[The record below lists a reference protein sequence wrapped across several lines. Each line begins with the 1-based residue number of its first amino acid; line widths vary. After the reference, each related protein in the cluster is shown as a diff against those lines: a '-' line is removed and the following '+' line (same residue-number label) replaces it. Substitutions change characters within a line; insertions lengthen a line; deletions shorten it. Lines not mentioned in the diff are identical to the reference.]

1 MPRKKGSPAS
11 LEFTNASPTTNP
23 SESWWA
29 RPECQRD
36 YAAFRA
42 VRDAEYERMSH
53 SRFGRMQLQSYT
65 MTDNAPRTL
74 RKPPPEIAGLLGARE

>member
-42 VRDAEYERMSH
+42 VREAEYERMSH
-53 SRFGRMQLQSYT
+53 SRFGRMQLVSYT
-65 MTDNAPRTL
+65 MIDNAPRTQ
-74 RKPPPEIAGLLGARE
+74 RKPAAHVASLLGAVE